1 MQKRTSEWRLYELW
15 PEQSLYL
22 YGKWKCRSRYDNRF
36 YHTIGCRVLSACPGS
51 GRAWRILWHRGKTPA
66 RIATD
71 PLPRANA
78 LDPSAATIRPPKE
91 ERERVLEKYST
102 TLYESHGAIMKEY
115 VTVADNL
122 LKKTDE
128 LKDYFDLSY
137 EYIKTLRPKPA
148 KKKSWHRR
156 LPNSKWAK
164 KTWNYPALI

>member
-1 MQKRTSEWRLYELW
+1 MT
-15 PEQSLYL
+15 
-22 YGKWKCRSRYDNRF
+22 
-36 YHTIGCRVLSACPGS
+36 
-51 GRAWRILWHRGKTPA
+51 KTPA

-148 KKKSWHRR
+148 KKKS
-156 LPNSKWAK
+156 
-164 KTWNYPALI
+164 